1 MKHGQTPL
9 VLAARHQQWD
19 TVSKLLDSGA
29 TNLDAKDV
37 VSFLEAI
44 AIYYVY

>member
-9 VLAARHQQWD
+9 VFAAMYEQWD

-29 TNLDAKDV
+29 TNLDAMDV